1 MKIIG
6 LTGSIAMGKTDTARL
21 FAEQGV
27 PVFESDAAVHR
38 LYAKGGQGVVP
49 VSRLVPQAIVA
60 GKVDRQRLTAALVQN
75 PALLEELEAAVH
87 PLVRDELGKF
97 LERERNRK
105 SPLVVVDIP
114 LLFETGRE
122 KEFDAIVVVSAPSE
136 IQRKRALARPGMTDE
151 KLNLILSRQIPDAQ
165 KRAKADYVVETGEGH
180 DLARSQVKK
189 IVNLLT
195 A

>member
-1 MKIIG
+1 MKIVG

-21 FAEQGV
+21 FAEQGI
-27 PVFESDAAVHR
+27 PVFESDAAVHK
-38 LYAKGGQGVVP
+38 LYAKGGQAVAA
-49 VSRLVPQAIVA
+49 VSRLVPEAVIA
-60 GKVDRQRLTAALVQN
+60 GKVDRHRLTLALLEN
-75 PALLEELEAAVH
+75 PALLEKLEAAVH
-87 PLVRDELGKF
+87 PLVREELRKF
-97 LERERNRK
+97 LEKERIRK
-105 SPLVVVDIP
+105 PPFVVVDIP

-122 KEFDAIVVVSAPSE
+122 KEFDAVVVVSAPAE

-165 KRAKADYVVETGEGH
+165 KRANADYVVETGKGH

-189 IVNLLT
+189 IVNQLT

>member
-1 MKIIG
+1 MKIVG

-27 PVFESDAAVHR
+27 PVFESDAAVHK
-38 LYAKGGQGVVP
+38 LYAKGGQAVAA
-49 VSRLVPQAIVA
+49 VSRLVPEAVIA
-60 GKVDRQRLTAALVQN
+60 GKVDRRRLTL
-75 PALLEELEAAVH
+75 ALLENPVLLEKLEAAVH
-87 PLVRDELGKF
+87 PLVREELCKF
-97 LERERNRK
+97 LEKERNRK
-105 SPLVVVDIP
+105 PPFVVVDIP

-122 KEFDAIVVVSAPSE
+122 KEFDAVVVVSAPAE

-165 KRAKADYVVETGEGH
+165 KRANADYVVETGKGH

-189 IVNLLT
+189 IVNQLT

>member
-27 PVFESDAAVHR
+27 PVFESDAIVHE
-38 LYAKGGQGVVP
+38 LYAKGGQGAAA
-49 VSRLVPQAIVA
+49 VSRLVPEAVVA
-60 GKVDRQRLTAALVQN
+60 GKVDRQRLTSALVQK
-75 PALLEELEAAVH
+75 PALLEKLEAAVH
-87 PLVRDELGKF
+87 PLVREELRRF
-97 LERERNRK
+97 LENERNRN
-105 SPLVVVDIP
+105 SPFVVVDIP

-122 KEFDAIVVVSAPSE
+122 KEFDAIVVVSAPVE

-151 KLNLILSRQIPDAQ
+151 KLNFILSRQIPDAQ

-180 DLARSQVKK
+180 DLTRSQVKK
-189 IVNLLT
+189 IVNQLT